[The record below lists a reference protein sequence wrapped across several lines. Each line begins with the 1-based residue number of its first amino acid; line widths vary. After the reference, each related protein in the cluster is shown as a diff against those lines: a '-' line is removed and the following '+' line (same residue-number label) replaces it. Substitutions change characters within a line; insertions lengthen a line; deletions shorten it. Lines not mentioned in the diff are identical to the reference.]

1 MSGGMPQKVLYRHA
15 SCPPVSIDH
24 RMIDFRTGTHLKK
37 IKQLPIHIRGIQ
49 LEIIINNDVDVL
61 SPENGEIP
69 AYLLRE
75 SRCVPVPQPDDLL
88 VLNRPRPPPP
98 LFARIQSSIEVAD
111 VFHIA
116 KHTFAVLRVHYFH
129 RIAQRNDNLRVRVES
144 LNFLGGI
151 SGAKIR
157 SRSFSYS
164 FLISSSGK
172 TAQIIR
178 QSLNSSLIAKNIGRE
193 KLGFFDPRHENL
205 GMILEIGVEGSRPA

>member
-1 MSGGMPQKVLYRHA
+1 MTWTFSRPKTSKYLPTCCENRAASRYLSRMTFWFLNGPVRHVL
-15 SCPPVSIDH
+15 C
-24 RMIDFRTGTHLKK
+24 
-37 IKQLPIHIRGIQ
+37 
-49 LEIIINNDVDVL
+49 
-61 SPENGEIP
+61 SPESRAALKLRMCSTLQNTRSLCS
-69 AYLLRE
+69 AY
-75 SRCVPVPQPDDLL
+75 
-88 VLNRPRPPPP
+88 
-98 LFARIQSSIEVAD
+98 I
-111 VFHIA
+111 
-116 KHTFAVLRVHYFH
+116 FH

-164 FLISSSGK
+164 FLILSSGK

-205 GMILEIGVEGSRPA
+205 GMILEVGVEGSRPALWPANYKEIRFGHCAFHLSSLALRVATLCNRESSVQRNL

>member
-1 MSGGMPQKVLYRHA
+1 M
-15 SCPPVSIDH
+15 
-24 RMIDFRTGTHLKK
+24 
-37 IKQLPIHIRGIQ
+37 HIRGIQ

-61 SPENGEIP
+61 SPENVEIP

-88 VLNRPRPPPP
+88 VLKRPRPPPP

-144 LNFLGGI
+144 FNFLGGI

-157 SRSFSYS
+157 SRTCSYS

-178 QSLNSSLIAKNIGRE
+178 QSLNSSLIAMAAKNW
-193 KLGFFDPRHENL
+193 
-205 GMILEIGVEGSRPA
+205 GSLIRDMK

>member
-1 MSGGMPQKVLYRHA
+1 MTWTFSRPKTSKYLPTCCENRAA
-15 SCPPVSIDH
+15 SRYPP
-24 RMIDFRTGTHLKK
+24 R
-37 IKQLPIHIRGIQ
+37 
-49 LEIIINNDVDVL
+49 
-61 SPENGEIP
+61 
-69 AYLLRE
+69 
-75 SRCVPVPQPDDLL
+75 
-88 VLNRPRPPPP
+88 P

-144 LNFLGGI
+144 LNFLAGI

-178 QSLNSSLIAKNIGRE
+178 
-193 KLGFFDPRHENL
+193 
-205 GMILEIGVEGSRPA
+205 

>member
-1 MSGGMPQKVLYRHA
+1 MTWTFSRPKTSKYLPTCCENRAA
-15 SCPPVSIDH
+15 S
-24 RMIDFRTGTHLKK
+24 RY
-37 IKQLPIHIRGIQ
+37 
-49 LEIIINNDVDVL
+49 L
-61 SPENGEIP
+61 S
-69 AYLLRE
+69 R
-75 SRCVPVPQPDDLL
+75 LL
-88 VLNRPRPPPP
+88 VLKRPRPPRP

-111 VFHIA
+111 VLHIA
-116 KHTFAVLRVHYFH
+116 KHTFALLRVHYFH

-205 GMILEIGVEGSRPA
+205 GMILEICVECSRPALWPANYKEIRFGHCAFHLSSLALRVATLCNRESSVQRNL